1 MLLRMFEAEKWNT
14 NSEFL
19 TFTVNFEC
27 EIFIFRYPE
36 QNFEGPQFD
45 GDARPLQWM
54 KDEGFEYQPT
64 LKAMFK
70 DDSTNVLHGWR
81 KLYKNIEGDSSSPQF
96 PLRLVF
102 GGNNH
107 VVPGTV
113 DINSIPVE
121 DTQPDHHYIIVL
133 KSLNT
138 LVILARMYRRTFN
151 LRKNLLLKL
160 LSLEF
165 L

>member
-1 MLLRMFEAEKWNT
+1 M
-14 NSEFL
+14 
-19 TFTVNFEC
+19 
-27 EIFIFRYPE
+27 
-36 QNFEGPQFD
+36 
-45 GDARPLQWM
+45 
-54 KDEGFEYQPT
+54 DERRGFEYQPT

-138 LVILARMYRRTFN
+138 PGDISPNVQKDFQFTEKFVVETIKFGIPIGIFSWVIILF
-151 LRKNLLLKL
+151 LEKL
-160 LSLEF
+160 IIEWIESKHTLSSH
-165 L
+165 